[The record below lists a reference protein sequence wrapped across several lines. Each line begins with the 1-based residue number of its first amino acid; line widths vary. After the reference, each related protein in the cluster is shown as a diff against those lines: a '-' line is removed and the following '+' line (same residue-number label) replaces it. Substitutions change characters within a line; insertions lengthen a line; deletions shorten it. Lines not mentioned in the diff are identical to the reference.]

1 MEEQEDENTSST
13 TTSSQGR
20 SEALERVE
28 DTRREGRGLNL
39 QRSKTR
45 AAAGTVKNLLT
56 RFDKENSDKQP
67 VGREDSEEIL
77 LGQTKESETESVRRS
92 NQSSKYQ
99 SRASIKAAPGTVR
112 NLRANFEK
120 K

>member
-45 AAAGTVKNLLT
+45 AAAGTVKSLLT
-56 RFDKENSDKQP
+56 KFSKENSDV
-67 VGREDSEEIL
+67 VGEDSEEIL
-77 LGQTKESETESVRRS
+77 QGQPKESETDIVRRS

-112 NLRANFEK
+112 NLLANFEK